1 MANAMSSPSLN
12 PISYVVLGVI
22 ASRGSSTSYE
32 MKKLVQTSI
41 SFFWTFP
48 HAQLYREPQRLVQLG
63 LLEEE
68 QHEGGRRRRV
78 FTLTD
83 RGRAALDEWLASPGP
98 FDVEI
103 RDLALLKL
111 FFGRLAHDEDIVT
124 LAEEQLAGHR
134 RQKALYE
141 QLLDR
146 YADRPELSHQLAPLR
161 IGAAYE
167 QAYIEFWEQVA
178 QRPADPTGRDT
189 HASRHRSPRSR

>member
-1 MANAMSSPSLN
+1 MSSPSLN
-12 PISYVVLGVI
+12 PISYVVLGIV
-22 ASRGSSTSYE
+22 ASRGPSTSYE

-68 QHEGGRRRRV
+68 QHESGRRRRV
-78 FTLTD
+78 FTLTEA
-83 RGRAALDEWLASPGP
+83 GRAALDEWLASPGP

-111 FFGRLAHDEDIVT
+111 FFGRLAREHDIVE
-124 LAEEQLAGHR
+124 LAAEQLAGHR
-134 RQKALYE
+134 RQQALYE

-146 YADRPELSHQLAPLR
+146 YAGRGELSHQLAPLR
-161 IGAAYE
+161 IGVAYE
-167 QAYIEFWEQVA
+167 QAYIDFWKEIA
-178 QRPADPTGRDT
+178 KRPDDPTGRQ
-189 HASRHRSPRSR
+189 ARRPR

>member
-1 MANAMSSPSLN
+1 MAIAMSSPSLN

-111 FFGRLAHDEDIVT
+111 FFGRLAREQDIVE
-124 LAEEQLAGHR
+124 LAAEQLAGHR
-134 RQKALYE
+134 RQQALYE
-141 QLLDR
+141 QVLDR
-146 YADRPELSHQLAPLR
+146 YAGRGELSHQLAPLR
-161 IGAAYE
+161 IGVAYE
-167 QAYIEFWEQVA
+167 QAYIDFWEEIA
-178 QRPADPTGRDT
+178 ERPDDPSGN
-189 HASRHRSPRSR
+189 HARTTARERR

>member
-98 FDVEI
+98 FNVEI

-111 FFGRLAHDEDIVT
+111 FFGRLAREQDIVE
-124 LAEEQLAGHR
+124 LAAEQLAGHR
-134 RQKALYE
+134 RQQALYE
-141 QLLDR
+141 QVLDR
-146 YADRPELSHQLAPLR
+146 YSGRGELSHQLAPLR
-161 IGAAYE
+161 IGVAYE
-167 QAYIEFWEQVA
+167 QAYIDFWEEIA
-178 QRPADPTGRDT
+178 KRPDDPSGN
-189 HASRHRSPRSR
+189 HARTTAREPR

>member
-1 MANAMSSPSLN
+1 MSSPSLN
-12 PISYVVLGVI
+12 PISYVVLGIV
-22 ASRGSSTSYE
+22 ASRGPSTSYE

-63 LLEEE
+63 LLEED

-83 RGRAALDEWLASPGP
+83 AGRAALDQWLASPGP

-111 FFGRLAHDEDIVT
+111 FFGRLASDEDIAK
-124 LAEEQLAGHR
+124 LAAEQVAGHR
-134 RQKALYE
+134 RQRAVYE
-141 QLLDR
+141 QVLDR
-146 YADRPELSHQLAPLR
+146 YVGRAELSHQLAPLR
-161 IGAAYE
+161 IGGAYD
-167 QAYIEFWEQVA
+167 QAYIDFWQEIA
-178 QRPADPTGRDT
+178 ERPADPNTQQTQTKPQR
-189 HASRHRSPRSR
+189 PR

>member
-1 MANAMSSPSLN
+1 MSSRTLN
-12 PISYVVLGVI
+12 PVSYVVLGIV
-22 ASRGSSTSYE
+22 ASRGPSTSYE
-32 MKKLVQTSI
+32 MKKLVDTSI

-48 HAQLYREPQRLVQLG
+48 HAQLYREPHRLVELG
-63 LLEEE
+63 LLDEE
-68 QHEGGRRRRV
+68 QQESGRRRRV
-78 FTLTD
+78 FTLTGA
-83 RGRAALDEWLASPGP
+83 GRTALEQWLASPGP

-146 YADRPELSHQLAPLR
+146 YADRRELSHQLAPLR

-178 QRPADPTGRDT
+178 QRHSDPTGRDT
-189 HASRHRSPRSR
+189 RASRHRSPRPR

>member
-1 MANAMSSPSLN
+1 MSSPTLN
-12 PISYVVLGVI
+12 PISYVVLGIV
-22 ASRGSSTSYE
+22 ASRGPSTSYE
-32 MKKLVQTSI
+32 MKKLVDTSI

-48 HAQLYREPQRLVQLG
+48 HAQLYREPHRLVKLG
-63 LLEEE
+63 LLDEE
-68 QHEGGRRRRV
+68 QQEGGRRRRV
-78 FTLTD
+78 FTLTGS
-83 RGRAALDEWLASPGP
+83 GRTALDEWLAAPGP

-111 FFGRLAHDEDIVT
+111 FFGRLAHDEHIVT

-146 YADRPELSHQLAPLR
+146 YADRRELSHQLAPLR

-178 QRPADPTGRDT
+178 QRPADPTDRD
-189 HASRHRSPRSR
+189 ARDA